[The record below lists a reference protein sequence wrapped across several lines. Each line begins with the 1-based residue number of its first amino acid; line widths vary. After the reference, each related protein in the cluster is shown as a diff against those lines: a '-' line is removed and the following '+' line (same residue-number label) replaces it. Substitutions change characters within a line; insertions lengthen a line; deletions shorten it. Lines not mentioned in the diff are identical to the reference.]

1 MEKNEKIRNVKNF
14 NELLDTEFGVI
25 GNEKRD
31 DFEKK
36 AHYLL
41 LAKL

>member
-1 MEKNEKIRNVKNF
+1 MDKDEKIRNVKNF
-14 NELLDTEFGVI
+14 EELLEIEFGVI

-36 AHYLL
+36 SPILYN
-41 LAKL
+41 